1 MSTEANKAK
10 VRRYFE
16 DALSKG
22 DLSAM
27 DDLVAPGE
35 IVHPYPTDL
44 YRGGGPEAAKQ
55 FVTAMR
61 DTFGDLQCTVESQIA
76 EGDMVMTRWT
86 ARGVHKG
93 ELLGVPATGKPVT
106 VTGLIVHRFSDGKSV
121 ETWGEWD
128 RLGLL
133 EQFGAF
139 PAEREVGA

>member
-1 MSTEANKAK
+1 MSSEENKAK

-35 IVHPYPTDL
+35 IVHPYGTDL

-61 DTFGDLQCTVESQIA
+61 DTFGDLQCTVEWQVA
-76 EGDMVMTRWT
+76 EGDMVVTSWT
-86 ARGVHKG
+86 ARAVHTG
-93 ELLGVPATGKPVT
+93 ELLGAPASGNQVT
-106 VTGLIVHRFSDGKSV
+106 ITGLLVNRFRDG
-121 ETWGEWD
+121 
-128 RLGLL
+128 
-133 EQFGAF
+133 
-139 PAEREVGA
+139 